1 MMVRVLLAA
10 IVARS
15 SNAFLQSATR
25 TARRSFAVC
34 DDIADNPKKL
44 AICKEMVRLKTPMPC
59 VKQTLDAEDAHRA
72 YGPLVLTSMLLT
84 LSCAFVERRHRA
96 MFQQNPR
103 KGCQT
108 MFAFAGL
115 KVALGILWIWI
126 GPWCSPGCDNDLC
139 AHKGFPIICSFVVF
153 LIALRWIYLGVMFY
167 RKIGTGPPVVAV
179 PLAHVVVCDEDEESP
194 QAPTLATWQSTAV
207 WVTLLVLLLL
217 GVSPKHFFYYC
228 VPNGLGELAVYFV
241 VLFWALMVALL
252 CRPTSD
258 ARRPENDGGVDLD
271 RGQPPV
277 AVEVDRVVGPLDD
290 LLERLRPRGH
300 ARRPRNPPVKPRASP
315 PPLYVLLLE
324 DKLARRF
331 ILVFFSVALISNIIP
346 DLGHLPLIFLI
357 FLVFLIFVVSVIFV
371 VFLEIVG
378 IC

>member
-1 MMVRVLLAA
+1 MQVHGSGTGVES
-10 IVARS
+10 VSKCPRS
-15 SNAFLQSATR
+15 TR
-25 TARRSFAVC
+25 RPRRTISTPSITTQVP
-34 DDIADNPKKL
+34 DNGAYDL
-44 AICKEMVRLKTPMPC
+44 SC
-59 VKQTLDAEDAHRA
+59 VKQALDAEDAHRA

-115 KVALGILWIWI
+115 KVALGILLI
-126 GPWCSPGCDNDLC
+126 GSWPWCSPGCGKYLEMC
-139 AHKGFPIICSFVVF
+139 AHKGFPIFCSFVVF

-167 RKIGTGPPVVAV
+167 RKMRAGPLVVAL

-258 ARRPENDGGVDLD
+258 ARRPATG
-271 RGQPPV
+271 
-277 AVEVDRVVGPLDD
+277 A
-290 LLERLRPRGH
+290 GH
-300 ARRPRNPPVKPRASP
+300 ARRPRNPLVKPSSLSDP
-315 PPLYVLLLE
+315 
-324 DKLARRF
+324 RRRRRD
-331 ILVFFSVALISNIIP
+331 IYKYPAVTP
-346 DLGHLPLIFLI
+346 
-357 FLVFLIFVVSVIFV
+357 
-371 VFLEIVG
+371 
-378 IC
+378 

>member
-1 MMVRVLLAA
+1 
-10 IVARS
+10 
-15 SNAFLQSATR
+15 
-25 TARRSFAVC
+25 
-34 DDIADNPKKL
+34 
-44 AICKEMVRLKTPMPC
+44 
-59 VKQTLDAEDAHRA
+59 
-72 YGPLVLTSMLLT
+72 
-84 LSCAFVERRHRA
+84 
-96 MFQQNPR
+96 
-103 KGCQT
+103 

-115 KVALGILWIWI
+115 KVALGILLI
-126 GPWCSPGCDNDLC
+126 GSWPWCSPGCGKYLEMC
-139 AHKGFPIICSFVVF
+139 AHKGFPIFCSFVVF
-153 LIALRWIYLGVMFY
+153 LFALRWIYLGVMFY
-167 RKIGTGPPVVAV
+167 RKMRAGPLVVAV

-217 GVSPKHFFYYC
+217 VVFPEHFFQ
-228 VPNGLGELAVYFV
+228 GFSHGDAELVVWFV
-241 VLFWALMVALL
+241 LLFWALMVALL

-258 ARRPENDGGVDLD
+258 ARRPEKDGGVDLD

-290 LLERLRPRGH
+290 LLERLRPRDPVLGAGH

-331 ILVFFSVALISNIIP
+331 ILVFFVVLILNIIP
-346 DLGHLPLIFLI
+346 DLGHSHHPPSFLI
-357 FLVFLIFVVSVIFV
+357 FLVFLIFVVSVIFF

>member
-1 MMVRVLLAA
+1 M
-10 IVARS
+10 
-15 SNAFLQSATR
+15 
-25 TARRSFAVC
+25 
-34 DDIADNPKKL
+34 K
-44 AICKEMVRLKTPMPC
+44 
-59 VKQTLDAEDAHRA
+59 
-72 YGPLVLTSMLLT
+72 
-84 LSCAFVERRHRA
+84 
-96 MFQQNPR
+96 
-103 KGCQT
+103 
-108 MFAFAGL
+108 
-115 KVALGILWIWI
+115 
-126 GPWCSPGCDNDLC
+126 
-139 AHKGFPIICSFVVF
+139 
-153 LIALRWIYLGVMFY
+153 
-167 RKIGTGPPVVAV
+167 
-179 PLAHVVVCDEDEESP
+179 
-194 QAPTLATWQSTAV
+194 
-207 WVTLLVLLLL
+207 
-217 GVSPKHFFYYC
+217 
-228 VPNGLGELAVYFV
+228 VYFV

-258 ARRPENDGGVDLD
+258 ARRPEKDGGVDLD

-331 ILVFFSVALISNIIP
+331 ILVFFVVLILNIIP

-378 IC
+378 IFGTQEIEPHRE

>member
-1 MMVRVLLAA
+1 MVRVLLAA

-139 AHKGFPIICSFVVF
+139 AHKGFPIFSPVVF
-153 LIALRWIYLGVMFY
+153 LFALRWIYLGVMFY

-217 GVSPKHFFYYC
+217 VVFPEHFFQ
-228 VPNGLGELAVYFV
+228 GFSHGDAELVVWFV
-241 VLFWALMVALL
+241 LLFWALMVALL

-258 ARRPENDGGVDLD
+258 ARRPATG
-271 RGQPPV
+271 
-277 AVEVDRVVGPLDD
+277 A
-290 LLERLRPRGH
+290 GH
-300 ARRPRNPPVKPRASP
+300 ARRPRNPPVKPRAGP
-315 PPLYVLLLE
+315 YKFAGPLLGPY
-324 DKLARRF
+324 KFARSF
-331 ILVFFSVALISNIIP
+331 ILVCFVALIPKIIP
-346 DLGHLPLIFLI
+346 DLGHSLDGPYPPKAAANTGDDPVFPRFPPSFLI
-357 FLVFLIFVVSVIFV
+357 FLVFLIFVVSVIFF

>member
-1 MMVRVLLAA
+1 M
-10 IVARS
+10 IGS
-15 SNAFLQSATR
+15 
-25 TARRSFAVC
+25 RRPS
-34 DDIADNPKKL
+34 
-44 AICKEMVRLKTPMPC
+44 
-59 VKQTLDAEDAHRA
+59 
-72 YGPLVLTSMLLT
+72 
-84 LSCAFVERRHRA
+84 
-96 MFQQNPR
+96 
-103 KGCQT
+103 
-108 MFAFAGL
+108 
-115 KVALGILWIWI
+115 
-126 GPWCSPGCDNDLC
+126 CSPGCGRFLEEC
-139 AHKGFPIICSFVVF
+139 ARKQVPIYSFVVF
-153 LIALRWIYLGVMFY
+153 LIALRWIYLGVIFY
-167 RKIGTGPPVVAV
+167 RKMRAGPLVVAV

-258 ARRPENDGGVDLD
+258 ARRPEKDGGVDLD

-331 ILVFFSVALISNIIP
+331 ILVFFVVALISNIIP
-346 DLGHLPLIFLI
+346 DLFWFWLRFRFRFRFWFRFGKTWNHIWFKDILPLIDLI
-357 FLVFLIFVVSVIFV
+357 FLVFLVFVVSVIFD

>member
-1 MMVRVLLAA
+1 M
-10 IVARS
+10 
-15 SNAFLQSATR
+15 
-25 TARRSFAVC
+25 C
-34 DDIADNPKKL
+34 DDIVDNPKKL
-44 AICKEMVRLKTPMPC
+44 AVCKAMIRELAGHPLVDPQFNFIVSC
-59 VKQTLDAEDAHRA
+59 VKQALDAEDAYGA
-72 YGPLVLTSMLLT
+72 YGNLVLTSMLLT

-115 KVALGILWIWI
+115 KVALGILLI
-126 GPWCSPGCDNDLC
+126 GSWPWCSPGCDKYIEMC
-139 AHKGFPIICSFVVF
+139 ARSKGFPIICSFVVF
-153 LIALRWIYLGVMFY
+153 LFALRWIYLGVMFY
-167 RKIGTGPPVVAV
+167 RKMRAGPPVVAV

-217 GVSPKHFFYYC
+217 VFYPKHFFYFF
-228 VPNGLGELAVYFV
+228 VPNGLGELVVYFV
-241 VLFWALMVALL
+241 TLFWALMVALL

-258 ARRPENDGGVDLD
+258 ARRPATG
-271 RGQPPV
+271 
-277 AVEVDRVVGPLDD
+277 A
-290 LLERLRPRGH
+290 GH

-331 ILVFFSVALISNIIP
+331 ILVFFVVLILNIIP
-346 DLGHLPLIFLI
+346 DLGHSHHPPSFLI
-357 FLVFLIFVVSVIFV
+357 FLVFLIFVVSVIFF

>member
-1 MMVRVLLAA
+1 M
-10 IVARS
+10 
-15 SNAFLQSATR
+15 
-25 TARRSFAVC
+25 
-34 DDIADNPKKL
+34 
-44 AICKEMVRLKTPMPC
+44 IC
-59 VKQTLDAEDAHRA
+59 
-72 YGPLVLTSMLLT
+72 
-84 LSCAFVERRHRA
+84 
-96 MFQQNPR
+96 
-103 KGCQT
+103 
-108 MFAFAGL
+108 
-115 KVALGILWIWI
+115 AL
-126 GPWCSPGCDNDLC
+126 
-139 AHKGFPIICSFVVF
+139 KGFPIICSFVVF

-167 RKIGTGPPVVAV
+167 RKMRAGPPVVAV

-258 ARRPENDGGVDLD
+258 ARRPEKDGGVDLD

-346 DLGHLPLIFLI
+346 DLGKTWNHIWFKDILPLIDLI
-357 FLVFLIFVVSVIFV
+357 FLVFLVFVVSVIFV

>member
-1 MMVRVLLAA
+1 M
-10 IVARS
+10 
-15 SNAFLQSATR
+15 R
-25 TARRSFAVC
+25 TS
-34 DDIADNPKKL
+34 
-44 AICKEMVRLKTPMPC
+44 C
-59 VKQTLDAEDAHRA
+59 VKQALDAEDAYGA
-72 YGPLVLTSMLLT
+72 YGNLVLTSMLLT

-139 AHKGFPIICSFVVF
+139 AHKGFPIFSPVVF
-153 LIALRWIYLGVMFY
+153 LFALRWIYLGVMFY
-167 RKIGTGPPVVAV
+167 RKMRAGPLVVAV

-217 GVSPKHFFYYC
+217 VFYPKHFFYFF
-228 VPNGLGELAVYFV
+228 VPNGLGELVVYFV

-258 ARRPENDGGVDLD
+258 ARRPEKDGGVDLD

-277 AVEVDRVVGPLDD
+277 AVEIDRVVGPLDD
-290 LLERLRPRGH
+290 LLERLRPRDPVLGAGH

-331 ILVFFSVALISNIIP
+331 ILVFFVVLILNIIP
-346 DLGHLPLIFLI
+346 DLGHSHHPPSFLI